1 MGGPQAFLWLPHPL
15 RGHLPSPRFGWWGYA
30 STSLCPPSQK
40 DARIYV
46 PDATSSKRAQG
57 LRRPSCHFYS
67 PDCVEWVFEEVRRVP
82 VQHVWAC
89 RTTVQLSCRQYPSV
103 VLRCPY
109 ELDPYLRTQP
119 LQEGFR
125 LGGHLGGFL
134 HVHDEVSASGAVH
147 VGEVGRLGLQVLH
160 DGLEGLGEPSFLD
173 ERVGLLGRYAG
184 TYQEAHVF
192 APPLPASVKRV
203 EPFHCKA

>member
-1 MGGPQAFLWLPHPL
+1 MASSSFKGASTLSEVRVVGLCQYIFVSSFPKGRSYLCTRCYEFKTGAGTPATLVPLLFTGL
-15 RGHLPSPRFGWWGYA
+15 RGMG
-30 STSLCPPSQK
+30 
-40 DARIYV
+40 
-46 PDATSSKRAQG
+46 
-57 LRRPSCHFYS
+57 
-67 PDCVEWVFEEVRRVP
+67 VFEEVRRVP

-89 RTTVQLSCRQYPSV
+89 RTTVQLSYRQYPSV
-103 VLRCPY
+103 VLRCAY